1 MKRFVSILFLLSL
14 LLTACEAASTP
25 ADQPFEDT
33 PTPAPYSPDTPS
45 PPILDLPLVDKPQLI
60 TIRFLNS
67 LDGWGVTETRI
78 VRTNDG
84 GSTWYDVTPQDVTE
98 AGYNVDTFVLDN
110 KNVWVHLPDF
120 ENYPNSGFLYHTSD
134 GGMTWSISGTPF
146 SRGDIKF
153 LDVDNG
159 WVLAD
164 LGVGAGSN
172 AVAVYQTTNGGAA
185 WSQAFI
191 NDPNKANAGDSLPL
205 GGQKFGI
212 APSDMETAWVYGV
225 VYTPGAAYLY
235 RTDNAGQ
242 LWEQV
247 SIPLPPEAENADITI
262 EQVEFVTPG
271 NGFLA
276 MRISSDTVN
285 LAIYMSSDGG
295 DTWTLTPTLIPD
307 GGAANFLSA
316 EEAVVYNGSQFYVT
330 QDAGRTWGI
339 IPPDVKFGDTF
350 AAMDFVS
357 RSTGWVV
364 TLDPTTNHRSLYMT
378 ADGGA
383 TWFPVVE

>member
-1 MKRFVSILFLLSL
+1 LSVRYFRS
-14 LLTACEAASTP
+14 CE
-25 ADQPFEDT
+25 
-33 PTPAPYSPDTPS
+33 
-45 PPILDLPLVDKPQLI
+45 
-60 TIRFLNS
+60 
-67 LDGWGVTETRI
+67 
-78 VRTNDG
+78 
-84 GSTWYDVTPQDVTE
+84 
-98 AGYNVDTFVLDN
+98 
-110 KNVWVHLPDF
+110 
-120 ENYPNSGFLYHTSD
+120 
-134 GGMTWSISGTPF
+134 
-146 SRGDIKF
+146 
-153 LDVDNG
+153 
-159 WVLAD
+159 
-164 LGVGAGSN
+164 
-172 AVAVYQTTNGGAA
+172 
-185 WSQAFI
+185 

-364 TLDPTTNHRSLYMT
+364 TLDPTTNHRSLNMT